1 MWRLSVLLLF
11 LTASAKASTGDSL
24 RYLLPH
30 DTLYLSIS
38 MGEMITTHTVV
49 RGQTLFS
56 LARFY
61 GLSVEELKYYNPGMS
76 DQLRP
81 EQEIRIPIPTRSILR
96 YKPDTFQR
104 WAFAPIFYQVR
115 AGDTVY
121 GLSTRF
127 FKMPPDSV
135 YQRLDSWE
143 GTLRTGQLFFV
154 GWISTGGIPH
164 SYRGE
169 GGHPL
174 FRANHKLRKHFI
186 RYISEGRKRK
196 EQSGAAQWSED
207 SGQNNHFALHNDAP
221 LNSYIKITNPM
232 KRRHIY
238 AKVVGRLPRSTPP
251 NIQIIL
257 TSLSAKLLG
266 ARDPRFYVEIE
277 YYE

>member
-1 MWRLSVLLLF
+1 MWRLPVLFLF
-11 LTASAKASTGDSL
+11 LTASAKAGTGDSL
-24 RYLLPH
+24 RYLFPY
-30 DTLYLSIS
+30 DTLYLTIS
-38 MGEMITTHTVV
+38 MGEMITSHQVAP
-49 RGQTLFS
+49 GQTLFS
-56 LARFY
+56 LAQFY
-61 GLSVEELKYYNPGMS
+61 GLSVEEVKYYNPGMS

-81 EQEIRIPIPTRSILR
+81 DQEVRIPIPTRSILR
-96 YKPDTFQR
+96 YKPDTFRR
-104 WAFAPIFYQVR
+104 WDFTPLFYRVR

-135 YQRLDSWE
+135 YQRLDRWE

-154 GWISTGGIPH
+154 GWMSTQGVPQAF
-164 SYRGE
+164 RGE

-186 RYISEGRKRK
+186 RYANEGKKRRN
-196 EQSGAAQWSED
+196 QSGAAQWSED
-207 SGQNNHFALHNDAP
+207 SGQSNHYALHNQAP

-232 KRRHIY
+232 RRRHVY

-277 YYE
+277 YYQ

>member
-1 MWRLSVLLLF
+1 MWRLPILF
-11 LTASAKASTGDSL
+11 LFVTAFAKAGTGDSL
-24 RYLLPH
+24 RYLRPY
-30 DTLYLSIS
+30 DTLYLTIS
-38 MGEMITTHTVV
+38 MGEMITTHTVA

-56 LARFY
+56 LSRFY
-61 GLSVEELKYYNPGMS
+61 GLSLEELKFYNPGIS
-76 DQLRP
+76 EQLQP
-81 EQEIRIPIPTRSILR
+81 NQNIRVPIPTRSILR

-104 WAFAPIFYQVR
+104 WAFSPIFYQVR
-115 AGDTVY
+115 AGDTIY

-135 YQRLDSWE
+135 YHRLEQWE

-154 GWISTGGIPH
+154 GWISTKGVPD
-164 SYRGE
+164 SFQSD

-174 FRANHKLRKHFI
+174 FRTNHKLRKHFV
-186 RYISEGRKRK
+186 RYKEEGKKYHK
-196 EQSGAAQWSED
+196 ESGAAQWSED
-207 SGQNNHFALHNDAP
+207 SGQRDHYVLHNKAP
-221 LNSYIKITNPM
+221 LNSYIRVTNPM
-232 KRRHIY
+232 KKRHIY

-266 ARDPRFYVEIE
+266 ARDPRFYVELE